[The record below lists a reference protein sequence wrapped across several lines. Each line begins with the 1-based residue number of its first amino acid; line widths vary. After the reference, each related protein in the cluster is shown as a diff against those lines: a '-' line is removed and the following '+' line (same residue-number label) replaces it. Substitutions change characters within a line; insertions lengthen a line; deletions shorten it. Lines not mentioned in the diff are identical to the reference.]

1 MPKKIVPLLAVA
13 VFILSGAGYCRDLE
27 AVKFYFLNGDYKS
40 AIVEGEKILA
50 GGKFFSG
57 CDELYYLMGLSYF
70 KEGNYLRAS
79 DIFEIII
86 KEFPGSHF
94 KEEAE
99 LSLGDVYFY
108 MGNYAKARSYYS
120 GLLDKN
126 PRTRL
131 GAAAYYRLSQVAL
144 KEGNTIEAKEYLNK
158 LKQEYPLSPEVKAGA
173 ELLSSPDI
181 YYTVQVGSFSSSLNA
196 NNLMQKLIQQGY
208 PAYVEEL
215 KVEGSKS
222 AYRVRISKFSLR
234 KQAQELENRL
244 SQEGYPTK
252 IFP

>member
-1 MPKKIVPLLAVA
+1 MPKKIIFSL
-13 VFILSGAGYCRDLE
+13 FIALFFSSGLGYCRDLE
-27 AVKFYFLNGDYKS
+27 AVRLNFLKGDYKS
-40 AIVEGEKILA
+40 AIAEGEKILA
-50 GGKFFSG
+50 GERFFVG
-57 CDELYYLMGLSYF
+57 CDKLYYLMGLSYL

-86 KEFPGSHF
+86 KEFPGSRF

-99 LSLGDVYFY
+99 LSLGDAYFY
-108 MGNYAKARSYYS
+108 MGNYAKARSYYR

-144 KEGNTIEAKEYLNK
+144 KEGNTIEAKEYLSK

-196 NNLMQKLIQQGY
+196 TNLMQKLIQQGY

-215 KVEGSKS
+215 KSGASKS
-222 AYRVRISKFSLR
+222 AYRVRIGKFSLR
-234 KQAQELENRL
+234 EQAQELENRL

>member
-1 MPKKIVPLLAVA
+1 MPKKIISLLAVT
-13 VFILSGAGYCRDLE
+13 VLILSGAGYCRDME
-27 AVKFYFLNGDYKS
+27 AVKSHFLSGDYKS
-40 AIVEGEKILA
+40 AIAEGEKTLA
-50 GGKFFSG
+50 GGKLFSG

-86 KEFPGSHF
+86 KEFPGSSF

-99 LSLGDVYFY
+99 LSLGDTYFY
-108 MGNYAKARSYYS
+108 MVNYAKARSCYR

-144 KEGNTIEAKEYLNK
+144 KEGNTMEAKEYLNK
-158 LKQEYPLSPEVKAGA
+158 LKQEYPLSPEVKSGA

-196 NNLMQKLIQQGY
+196 ANLVQKLIQQGY

-215 KVEGSKS
+215 KREDSGI
-222 AYRVRISKFSLR
+222 AYRVRVGKFNLR
-234 KQAQELENRL
+234 QQALDLENKL
-244 SQEGYPTK
+244 AQEGYPTK